1 MRGDQPE
8 TGARRA
14 WTCMDFP
21 TKSSALGK
29 DGGVCSSK
37 VIGDLGKSM
46 CHRGWKEGSGHA
58 SALEGKGRQNKG
70 KQSHVCPQ
78 DPADT
83 GCCSVMGMGQVPLL
97 PGLSA
102 LFSHSFESQ
111 STGIY

>member
-14 WTCMDFP
+14 WSTLPHEVQCVRQGWWG
-21 TKSSALGK
+21 LRL
-29 DGGVCSSK
+29 K

-46 CHRGWKEGSGHA
+46 CHRGWKEGSGCV

-78 DPADT
+78 DPANT

-102 LFSHSFESQ
+102 LFSRSFESQ
-111 STGIY
+111 STDIY